1 MIVNYGPASRIADNE
16 ILLRLKEIENDA
28 LKQDT
33 SISEISQTVNDI
45 TTRVEHTEEV
55 YGNTET
61 KYSELKQTVDGFTFV
76 DETDGIT
83 KIKGSCIETGSIN
96 LTDSI
101 TFSQI
106 GGTVS
111 YNQLDDDTLATIEG
125 AADSAYEANKNA
137 SLART
142 SAIEALSIAE
152 TAEEKAAA
160 NEDLLDSFMISGT
173 TYIDG
178 SRIYTGTLYSDA
190 IHLGGELTV
199 YTTTTGTTSCGYL
212 GGNPSLNDGTA
223 GVHFLSKNK
232 QNECA
237 VTNNGVSM
245 RYGGTTNQA
254 SLTSNEFSINI
265 GSSAYSFQASQFYT
279 PLIVSN
285 SSGLYPRED
294 GTSSGGY
301 YLGLN
306 ANRWRNVYSY
316 DMNAENNI
324 QSKNGICTTSDE
336 RLKNS
341 IEDLPEK
348 YIDLFDSITPRRYKM
363 NEGTS
368 GRYHVGFVAQEVEE
382 AMNVAGINSQE
393 FGGFV
398 IDRYENEEGNEQEK
412 YMLRYDE
419 FIGILFAKI
428 KQLESRIEELEAR

>member
-28 LKQDT
+28 LKKDT

-111 YNQLDDDTLATIEG
+111 YNQLDYDTLATIEG

-137 SLART
+137 SV
-142 SAIEALSIAE
+142 AISQAASALSAAE
-152 TAEEKAAA
+152 TAEDKAIA
-160 NEDLLDSFMISGT
+160 NENLLDTFRYGNT

-178 SRIYTGTLYSDA
+178 SRIYSNSIYSDA
-190 IHLGGELTV
+190 IHLGGELNVYNTSSGSTKV
-199 YTTTTGTTSCGYL
+199 GFLGYTTSNL
-212 GGNPSLNDGTA
+212 QDGGSGIHMAA
-223 GVHFLSKNK
+223 GNSGN
-232 QNECA
+232 
-237 VTNNGVSM
+237 NNGGEVAVS
-245 RYGGTTNQA
+245 
-254 SLTSNEFSINI
+254 SNGAAIRLNGSDNEISI
-265 GSSAYSFQASQFYT
+265 GSSVIT
-279 PLIVSN
+279 V
-285 SSGLYPRED
+285 SSGASKYYFRPSYVQPGSTSGALSLGTQYITWNQIHASD
-294 GTSSGGY
+294 GFY
-301 YLGLN
+301 
-306 ANRWRNVYSY
+306 
-316 DMNAENNI
+316 
-324 QSKNGICTTSDE
+324 KNGTAITSDKN
-336 RLKNS
+336 LKNN

-348 YIDLFDSITPRRYKM
+348 YITMFDNMSAKRYKL
-363 NEGTS
+363 NDGTS
-368 GRYHVGFVAQEVEE
+368 DRYHVGFVSQEVEN
-382 AMNVAGINSQE
+382 AMTVAGIDSQE

-398 IDRYENEEGNEQEK
+398 IDKYEDEDGNEQTK

-419 FIGILFAKI
+419 FIGILTAKI
-428 KQLESRIEELEAR
+428 KQLEARVEELEAR